1 MVAVLYFV
9 DIYFVLVKS
18 YIPSKAGEQLL
29 YYVPG
34 IGVGVYLAM
43 VMCNFYPRA
52 TFPPLFLGS
61 IIEATGM
68 SVLTWALYN
77 GHVATIFGMMGLAGC
92 GTGMRFMPG
101 SLHGIG
107 FFPNN
112 LASVMA
118 MAGFAIPFGGTISM
132 TIMDTVFN
140 NKAGVPAS
148 SGKPSFTTSSSTY
161 ISALPPEAQDAA
173 RHKVKMGIVYAF
185 VAMLPFMWLC
195 VLAASCLGNVQITR
209 KKKVD
214 EEGRTDFS
222 ENVTERSYF
231 AGVFAR
237 MFGRKGGGDAGEV
250 EKGVTTEV
258 KVEIG
263 KNRPDGE
270 VVINVV

>member
-18 YIPSKAGEQLL
+18 YTPSKAGEQLL

-52 TFPPLFLGS
+52 TFPALFFGS
-61 IIEATGM
+61 IVEATGM

-77 GHVATIFGMMGLAGC
+77 GNVATIFGMMGLTGC

-148 SGKPSFTTSSSTY
+148 SGKPSSTTSSSTY

-173 RHKVKMGIVYAF
+173 RHKAKMGIVYAF

-195 VLAASCLGNVQITR
+195 VLAASCLGNVRITR
-209 KKKVD
+209 RKKVD

-222 ENVTERSYF
+222 ENVTEHSYL
-231 AGVFAR
+231 AGLFAR
-237 MFGRKGGGDAGEV
+237 MFGKKGTGDVGEE
-250 EKGVTTEV
+250 EKAVAPGAKGETGE
-258 KVEIG
+258 
-263 KNRPDGE
+263 NRADGE
-270 VVINVV
+270 VVAEVV